1 MVIPSEINS
10 EKKKTNRNYDNKR
23 QSVTVSTSMM
33 QLPVD
38 LCDPQLKKDKP
49 ELGKKKKRQ

>member
-1 MVIPSEINS
+1 MIT
-10 EKKKTNRNYDNKR
+10 KD
-23 QSVTVSTSMM
+23 SVTVSTSMM

-49 ELGKKKKRQ
+49 ELGKKKAVHVMKCSK